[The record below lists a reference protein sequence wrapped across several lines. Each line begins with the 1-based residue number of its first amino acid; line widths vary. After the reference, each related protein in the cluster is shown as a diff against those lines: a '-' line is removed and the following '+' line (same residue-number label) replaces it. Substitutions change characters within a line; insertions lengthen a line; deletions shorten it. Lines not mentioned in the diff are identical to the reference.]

1 MEKRIEP
8 LGLFGHLWIELP
20 SPYPKS
26 EPALVLQRP
35 GILLRA
41 GYSPSAAAVS
51 AAARSSKRKN
61 QGCIKTDFSISP
73 GLERGMARSW
83 MEASPRHGN
92 GIGDF
97 LAALMRE
104 VDDGEP
110 SSLSGDYI
118 ARAEVR
124 VRNAG
129 AAGGIHA
136 SHPVH
141 ALSRYRAESVDLLYR
156 ICENYR
162 VSGETVCA
170 STVVQDRFLAAA
182 SITAAPDPCFHSIAK
197 LAANPSLVAV
207 TCFLVTCKFRE
218 ILCPLLQDLEQLT
231 GTRCSSDEIR
241 AAEVTILAAIDWDL
255 HCVTG
260 PLRTQL
266 CSVVSLCETMPGL
279 PPGYPPHDHGLM

>member
-1 MEKRIEP
+1 M
-8 LGLFGHLWIELP
+8 G
-20 SPYPKS
+20 
-26 EPALVLQRP
+26 
-35 GILLRA
+35 
-41 GYSPSAAAVS
+41 
-51 AAARSSKRKN
+51 
-61 QGCIKTDFSISP
+61 
-73 GLERGMARSW
+73 
-83 MEASPRHGN
+83 ASPRHGD

-104 VDDGEP
+104 ADDGEP
-110 SSLSGDYI
+110 SSLGGDYL

-124 VRNAG
+124 ARNAVS
-129 AAGGIHA
+129 GGGLT
-136 SHPVH
+136 SHPMH

-170 STVVQDRFLAAA
+170 STVIQDRFLAAA
-182 SITAAPDPCFHSIAK
+182 STASPEDLCFPSIAE
-197 LAANPSLVAV
+197 LAGNPSLVAV

-260 PLRTQL
+260 
-266 CSVVSLCETMPGL
+266 SLHRFRLVPVWGFCFCDCACFCFF
-279 PPGYPPHDHGLM
+279 HASW